1 MKLILLLFVV
11 AVCYQL
17 LIVATAICIAV
28 NGEHGQLFIGHCDY
42 TSRIGGQRIKN
53 AEHYGSKN

>member
-28 NGEHGQLFIGHCDY
+28 NGEHGQLFIGH
-42 TSRIGGQRIKN
+42 
-53 AEHYGSKN
+53 